1 MNRLANV
8 EAYRLSSVVDEA
20 LESLQLLSK
29 LNSDVIGKLAHID
42 GSFNNLNKSEFRYQ
56 QLQEESVKLDRRP
69 KELDGAGVAVRVS
82 AKEVCRSVKTR
93 QQLANTVNDHLED
106 AENSPGIDTI
116 AATLRDLKKI
126 QGNLR
131 EIKRN

>member
-1 MNRLANV
+1 M
-8 EAYRLSSVVDEA
+8 
-20 LESLQLLSK
+20 
-29 LNSDVIGKLAHID
+29 
-42 GSFNNLNKSEFRYQ
+42 NKSEFRYQ

-69 KELDGAGVAVRVS
+69 KEPDGAGVAVRVS

-116 AATLRDLKKI
+116 AGTLRDLKKI
-126 QGNLR
+126 VRVKLCTTVEQEETKNENIAALTTKAKDAAER
-131 EIKRN
+131 R